1 MMLAEASKPEL
12 LMKAFDID
20 YSWPLLATMNDVL
33 IHNAPA
39 SNIRGSWEESR
50 RNFPRTPCTCAF
62 PTTTTKPAPS
72 PVTA

>member
-12 LMKAFDID
+12 LVKAFDID

-33 IHNAPA
+33 MRSAPA
-39 SNIRGSWEESR
+39 SKIRDSWEESR
-50 RNFPRTPCTCAF
+50 RHFPKMRCTCGF

-72 PVTA
+72 PATA